1 MPSVT
6 SRAKTTGGKDRK
18 MPKIPQAQ
26 CSPYPGNATALLEIL
41 PPTAPVYERRLPTA
55 QTRLGESLVSKRE
68 LARFLGISTSGL
80 DKLIAK
86 GATPPHV
93 LVGRLLKWI
102 PADVRAWAAQ
112 MQREQRLQHN
122 DHR

>member
-1 MPSVT
+1 MGIINDDT
-6 SRAKTTGGKDRK
+6 D
-18 MPKIPQAQ
+18 
-26 CSPYPGNATALLEIL
+26 LEIL
-41 PPTAPVYERRLPTA
+41 PPNDRIFDRHNPAAP
-55 QTRLGESLVSKRE
+55 TRLGEALVSKRE
-68 LARFLGISTSGL
+68 LARFLGISVSGL

>member
-1 MPSVT
+1 MASNP
-6 SRAKTTGGKDRK
+6 
-18 MPKIPQAQ
+18 
-26 CSPYPGNATALLEIL
+26 EIL
-41 PPTAPVYERRLPTA
+41 PPESKVVFDRRSPTAP
-55 QTRLGESLVSKRE
+55 TRLGEALVSKRE
-68 LARFLGISTSGL
+68 LARFLGISVSGL

-102 PADVRAWAAQ
+102 PADVRAWATQ